1 MLTKYI
7 LTIGGVAHQVPDECL
22 MNWDDISFSLK
33 RTDYSGV
40 MRSFS
45 TEFVFVGEAYDLL
58 RDAYLTNGVLTE
70 ASIAVLTINN
80 DHTWTEQFSS
90 PLDFSSIEMENGK
103 FTVTAIDNA
112 LASLI
117 KSKKGQKYEFPVTD
131 FSRTNVEIKRMSF
144 SNLAKFVFPTTSNA
158 AGYVNVR
165 LDEDA
170 STIISTEFVEP
181 ANESNGYDGT
191 EINRFFAKVNQE
203 PSPLVRL
210 DFSGRVLC
218 RLQDYRYNT
227 IAELRMGFWVDDND
241 PHFQLWNTFCDN
253 DITKE
258 FRYGSWRNKWI
269 GKSTH
274 ANYNTL
280 DALKAAAAAN
290 TDIFGLYPGYFGIVG
305 RNTYPNESYWTDNVV
320 YMYQGNGNWISRGAP
335 ASYQTAI
342 EMTASASFEGL
353 TKNQYPMLMVFNPSS
368 PTNTPMT
375 IYNGKMSM
383 TWTDSARDN
392 MTIAGIKPQTL
403 LQRIVANI
411 SPTATAS
418 IAPDEDG
425 LINDTYIFAAESLRR
440 MPDAKVY
447 STFKQF
453 ADWMEA
459 VFGYTYRI
467 VGDEVQFVHRSEVFT
482 DEVGKVIDKAN
493 DVKYSVNDSLIYTEV
508 DAGYNKKEYGEIN
521 GRLEINFT
529 NYYETGYNLTDNKLS
544 LISKYRSDKYGVEF
558 TIRKGEKTGETTD
571 DKNDEDVFFVR
582 AVEVEGT
589 MKYVPDNNHIYNPA
603 ACVNKNASFI
613 TAMGNGD
620 AVRLTMTSSD
630 GNNSLA
636 DIEIPAGT
644 ALFTVGE
651 LEFSTDDTDVAED
664 PNSLVQL
671 DYKGYRYT
679 GYIKEAKAR
688 FGRVN
693 GMEYTLI
700 VKTITTI

>member
-58 RDAYLTNGVLTE
+58 RDAYLTNGLLTE
-70 ASIAVLTINN
+70 ASIAVLTLNN
-80 DHTWTEQFSS
+80 DHTWSEQFSS

-131 FSRTNVEIKRMSF
+131 FSRTNVEIQRMSF
-144 SNLAKFVFPTTSNA
+144 SNLAKFVFPTTSNTP
-158 AGYVNVR
+158 GYVNVR

-170 STIISTEFVEP
+170 STVISTEFVEP
-181 ANESNGYDGT
+181 TNESNGYDGT
-191 EINRFFAKVNQE
+191 EINRFFAKINRE

-227 IAELRMGFWVDDND
+227 ISELRMGFWVDDD
-241 PHFQLWNTFCDN
+241 APHFQLWNTFCDN

-342 EMTASASFEGL
+342 EVTASAAFEGL
-353 TKNQYPMLMVFNPSS
+353 TANQYPMLLISNQYQ
-368 PTNTPMT
+368 TNTPMT

-383 TWTDSARDN
+383 TWTDNAREN
-392 MTIAGIKPQTL
+392 MTIGGIKPQEL

-418 IAPDEDG
+418 IAPDTEG
-425 LINDTYIFAAESLRR
+425 LINETYIFAAEALRR

-447 STFKQF
+447 STFNHF

-467 VGDEVQFVHRSEVFT
+467 VGNEVQFVHRSEVFT
-482 DEVGKVIDKAN
+482 DEVGKVIDKVN

-571 DKNDEDVFFVR
+571 DKSDEDVFFVR
-582 AVEVEGT
+582 ASEVEGS
-589 MKYVPDNNHIYNPA
+589 MKYVPVNNHIYNPA
-603 ACVNKNASFI
+603 VCVSKNASFI

-630 GNNSLA
+630 GNNSLTNI
-636 DIEIPAGT
+636 DIPAGT

-651 LEFSTDDTDVAED
+651 LDFTTDDTTVADD

-679 GYIKEAKAR
+679 GYIKQAKAR

>member
-58 RDAYLTNGVLTE
+58 RDAYLTNGLLTE
-70 ASIAVLTINN
+70 ASIAVLTLNN

-131 FSRTNVEIKRMSF
+131 FSRTNVEIQRMSF
-144 SNLAKFVFPTTSNA
+144 SNLAKFVFPTTSNTP
-158 AGYVNVR
+158 GYVNVR

-170 STIISTEFVEP
+170 STVISTEFVEP
-181 ANESNGYDGT
+181 TNESNGYDGT
-191 EINRFFAKVNQE
+191 EINRFFAKINRE

-227 IAELRMGFWVDDND
+227 ISELRMGFWVDDD
-241 PHFQLWNTFCDN
+241 APHFQLWNTFCDN

-342 EMTASASFEGL
+342 EVTASAAFEGL
-353 TKNQYPMLMVFNPSS
+353 TANQYPMLLISNQYQ
-368 PTNTPMT
+368 TNTPMT

-383 TWTDSARDN
+383 TWTDNAREN
-392 MTIAGIKPQTL
+392 MTIGGIKPQEL

-418 IAPDEDG
+418 IASDTEG
-425 LINDTYIFAAESLRR
+425 LINETYIFAAEALRR

-447 STFKQF
+447 STFNHF

-467 VGDEVQFVHRSEVFT
+467 VGNEVQFVHRSEVFT
-482 DEVGKVIDKAN
+482 DEVGKVIDKVN

-571 DKNDEDVFFVR
+571 DKSDEDVFFVR
-582 AVEVEGT
+582 ASEVEGS
-589 MKYVPDNNHIYNPA
+589 MKYVPVNNHIYNPA
-603 ACVNKNASFI
+603 VCVSKNASFI

-630 GNNSLA
+630 GNNSLTNI
-636 DIEIPAGT
+636 DIHAGT

-651 LEFSTDDTDVAED
+651 LDFTTDDTTVADD

-679 GYIKEAKAR
+679 GYIKQAKAR